1 MHFKYVEYNLYYNYT
16 YFFFIRQY
24 VLENKSGKK
33 QLSAKNAH
41 DSARRISADI
51 ALQFPFSAPWKVRA
65 LEISGAPKNELNA
78 QIDNGTLRFRA
89 DSTTALLYEIS
100 R

>member
-41 DSARRISADI
+41 DSARRISAEAI
-51 ALQFPFSAPWKVRA
+51 IRS
-65 LEISGAPKNELNA
+65 S
-78 QIDNGTLRFRA
+78 
-89 DSTTALLYEIS
+89 ALLFPLSLSNKRIKK
-100 R
+100 RARKQLCCLRAFFIRQRPCHDP